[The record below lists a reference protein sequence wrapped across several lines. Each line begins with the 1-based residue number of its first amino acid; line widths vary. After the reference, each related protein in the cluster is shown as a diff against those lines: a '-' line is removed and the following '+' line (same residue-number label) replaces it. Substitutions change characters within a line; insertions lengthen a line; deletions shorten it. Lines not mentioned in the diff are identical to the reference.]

1 MLTMLSIRV
10 YDGKGRPMGE
20 FQTSIEAVQLWLANP
35 EHDQGDNLVNARDL
49 VDPDRR
55 NKDYDW
61 DLWVKASEIEEDL
74 KRAFG

>member
-1 MLTMLSIRV
+1 MLTIISIRV

-35 EHDQGDNLVNARDL
+35 EHDQGDRLVTARDL
-49 VDPDRR
+49 VDPDRQ
-55 NKDYDW
+55 NKNYDW

-74 KRAFG
+74 KQAF

>member
-20 FQTSIEAVQLWLANP
+20 FQTSIEAVQLWLASPAN
-35 EHDQGDNLVNARDL
+35 DKGDEMVSARDL
-49 VDPDRR
+49 VDPDRQ

-61 DLWVKASEIEEDL
+61 DLWVRVNEIDEDL
-74 KRAFG
+74 KRAF